1 MAQSVVQLGE
11 GRLRRRAFIMRV
23 AGAALTWPL
32 VAHAQSSGKRWRVG
46 LLEYSRADVERVRL
60 WGVFRQRLR
69 ELGYVEGDNVVF
81 EPRWAEGRAD
91 RLPALA
97 AELVKLQVDVIAT
110 AGTPAAQ
117 AAKGA
122 TSTIPI
128 VMATGGNPVGV
139 ALVASL
145 SRPGGNVTGEM
156 TLTSEILPKLL
167 ELLREMIPHASRIAI
182 LVDPSNSSGMF
193 GAHEMQLAAQV
204 LGISVQVLSAR
215 SAEEF
220 ESAFKSILQP
230 PVVALIIVGSAM
242 FFGERLQLADLAM
255 KNGIPTAANARAYAE
270 AGCLISYAADFA
282 NTFRRAAEYVEKIL
296 KGAKPADLPVEQP
309 TKFELVINLK
319 SAKALGLEVPPILL
333 AQADEL
339 IE

>member
-1 MAQSVVQLGE
+1 
-11 GRLRRRAFIMRV
+11 
-23 AGAALTWPL
+23 
-32 VAHAQSSGKRWRVG
+32 
-46 LLEYSRADVERVRL
+46 
-60 WGVFRQRLR
+60 
-69 ELGYVEGDNVVF
+69 
-81 EPRWAEGRAD
+81 
-91 RLPALA
+91 
-97 AELVKLQVDVIAT
+97 
-110 AGTPAAQ
+110 
-117 AAKGA
+117 
-122 TSTIPI
+122 
-128 VMATGGNPVGV
+128 
-139 ALVASL
+139 
-145 SRPGGNVTGEM
+145 
-156 TLTSEILPKLL
+156 
-167 ELLREMIPHASRIAI
+167 
-182 LVDPSNSSGMF
+182 MF

-255 KNGIPTAANARAYAE
+255 KNGIPTAANAGAYAE